1 MAYPESRNL
10 KEVEDTLPVQCGEE
24 ETEMISSTVLT
35 SVSRPVA
42 MEAALAVRRWVK
54 PLLNKV

>member
-24 ETEMISSTVLT
+24 ETRVLGT
-35 SVSRPVA
+35 NLVA
-42 MEAALAVRRWVK
+42 
-54 PLLNKV
+54 PLLRTAVK